1 MSCAKVVILDDDETQ
16 VFNER
21 RQKLE
26 AKRMNGPFLALLNQH
41 FLVDVRLVVLDVRL
55 VYERI
60 DRT

>member
-1 MSCAKVVILDDDETQ
+1 MSCAEVIVLDDDETQ
-16 VFNER
+16 VFNKR
-21 RQKLE
+21 CQKLE